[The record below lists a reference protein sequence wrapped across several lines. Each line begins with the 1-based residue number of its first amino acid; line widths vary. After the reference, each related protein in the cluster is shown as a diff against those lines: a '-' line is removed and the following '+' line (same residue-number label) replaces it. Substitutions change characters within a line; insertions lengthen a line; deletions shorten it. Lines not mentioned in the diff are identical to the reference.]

1 MAEKTFQVILV
12 GLVVLLHVLALAAL
26 LRGTG
31 TRRHKVVWTAV
42 LVLVPVV
49 GVAAY
54 ILWGHGPRDAH
65 LPP

>member
-1 MAEKTFQVILV
+1 MAEKTFQVVLV
-12 GLVVLLHVLALAAL
+12 GLVALLHVLALAAL
-26 LRGTG
+26 LRGAG
-31 TRRHKVVWTAV
+31 TRRHKIVWTTV

-49 GVAAY
+49 GVVLY